1 MAQISVVCASEL
13 LYEAAR
19 DFAATHNLSILPT
32 VEQLA
37 DLEVALVFSAQGL
50 SLVQHENNQQL
61 RVAADFDHGSVAHR
75 RQFGGGKGQ
84 MIAKAVGVSGH
95 FTPRVLDATAGL
107 GRDAFVLATLGVQV
121 TLLERSAIVH
131 ALLNDGL
138 GRARIMALEAGDHAL
153 TEIIG
158 RMHLMPADSL
168 AHLGQTDELY
178 DVVYLD
184 PMFPERKK
192 TALVKKEMRIF
203 HHVVGSDDDAD
214 ALLAP
219 ALARAR
225 YRVVVKRPK
234 LAPFLN
240 QQTPSYQLKGKS
252 SRFDIYTLSALPKK

>member
-1 MAQISVVCASEL
+1 MSKISVVCASEL
-13 LYEAAR
+13 LWKVAK
-19 DFAATHNLSILPT
+19 DFASVHRLTILPAL
-32 VEQLA
+32 EALA
-37 DLEVALVFSAQGL
+37 DSEVALVFSEHGL
-50 SLVQHENNQQL
+50 SLVQYENKQKL
-61 RVAADFDHGSVAHR
+61 HVAADFDHGSVAHR

-121 TLLERSAIVH
+121 TLLERSPIVH
-131 ALLNDGL
+131 ALLNDGME
-138 GRARIMALEAGDHAL
+138 RARTMALETEDQAL
-153 TEIIG
+153 TEIIE
-158 RMHLMPADSL
+158 RMHLVPADSL
-168 AHLGQTDELY
+168 ALLSQTDELY

-192 TALVKKEMRIF
+192 SALVKKEMRIF
-203 HHVVGSDDDAD
+203 HHVVGSDEDAD

-219 ALARAR
+219 ALIRAR

-240 QQTPSYQLKGKS
+240 LQAPSYQLKGKS
-252 SRFDIYTLSALPKK
+252 SRFDIYTLAAVPKK